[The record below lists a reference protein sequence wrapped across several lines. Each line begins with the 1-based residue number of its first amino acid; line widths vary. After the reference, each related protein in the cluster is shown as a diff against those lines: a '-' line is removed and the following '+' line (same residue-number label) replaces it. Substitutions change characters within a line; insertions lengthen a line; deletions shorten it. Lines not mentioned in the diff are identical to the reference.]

1 MPEHPFL
8 DRVHDTPLGQF
19 MADASWVFSVCETL
33 HFFGLCLL
41 MGSLLIVDLRLMDF
55 MKGVPVRLALRFV
68 PFAIV
73 GLVINLSTGI
83 LFIVANPI
91 GYFTNWMFIL
101 KLTLVGAAGVN
112 ALYFTFVEQKHILAL
127 PEGAPMPKATKI
139 LALASLVM
147 WTLVLIAGRALPAT
161 SDGSG

>member
-8 DRVHDTPLGQF
+8 DRLHDNPLGQF
-19 MADASWVFSVCETL
+19 MTDVSWFFAVCETL

-55 MKGVPVRLALRFV
+55 IKGVPVRLALRFV
-68 PFAIV
+68 PFAIA
-73 GLVINLSTGI
+73 GLIINILTGI
-83 LFIVANPI
+83 LFIVSNPA
-91 GYFTNWMFIL
+91 GYFTNWMFLL
-101 KLTLVGAAGVN
+101 KMTLVVIAGAN
-112 ALYFTFVEQKHILAL
+112 ALYFTFVEEKHVLAL
-127 PEGAPMPKATKI
+127 PEGAPMPRGTKI
-139 LALASLVM
+139 LAFASLLM

>member
-1 MPEHPFL
+1 MCRGERKEGGPKKKRGSEEKEKRRKLKISSYCLMF
-8 DRVHDTPLGQF
+8 
-19 MADASWVFSVCETL
+19 FSNK
-33 HFFGLCLL
+33 
-41 MGSLLIVDLRLMDF
+41 I
-55 MKGVPVRLALRFV
+55 P
-68 PFAIV
+68 
-73 GLVINLSTGI
+73 
-83 LFIVANPI
+83 
-91 GYFTNWMFIL
+91 